1 MDYNNQNFEK
11 EKKDQMRKQVL
22 DEINN
27 KGNVGLDSNIQSFGP
42 PKKKS
47 SVSFSDEL
55 ENNQI
60 QNNYTNSSND
70 YEIQGEKGSVIPLIF
85 GVILV
90 SVAVLFFPKVSK
102 YFEEKRNAAKK
113 PVVTEKKEEEKVYEK
128 IKLDDEVVENAKYP
142 IMHIDTSSK
151 KTYYSLDKVT
161 SSSFS
166 NSDLL
171 YNALS
176 RIDDKN
182 MSNYKGGYSSTF
194 CGGNNKISIDS
205 RFFKLRLEHMFTK
218 KVTYKNSDFS
228 VPVNNSGTKYY
239 GTWKYDSK
247 LDKYIYYGDCNA
259 NKNNILY
266 YDINVPYEVDNSD
279 KNIEMY
285 INNYVVFAIVNTAN
299 KTYTLYSDYNYTNKI
314 DSGKLTTNS
323 YSEELKNKVKNINK
337 EELKKYKYTFSIVD
351 CPYQDYCFVSG
362 EWIK

>member
-113 PVVTEKKEEEKVYEK
+113 PVATEKKEEEKVYEK

-151 KTYYSLDKVT
+151 KT
-161 SSSFS
+161 
-166 NSDLL
+166 
-171 YNALS
+171 
-176 RIDDKN
+176 
-182 MSNYKGGYSSTF
+182 
-194 CGGNNKISIDS
+194 
-205 RFFKLRLEHMFTK
+205 
-218 KVTYKNSDFS
+218 
-228 VPVNNSGTKYY
+228 
-239 GTWKYDSK
+239 
-247 LDKYIYYGDCNA
+247 
-259 NKNNILY
+259 
-266 YDINVPYEVDNSD
+266 
-279 KNIEMY
+279 
-285 INNYVVFAIVNTAN
+285 
-299 KTYTLYSDYNYTNKI
+299 
-314 DSGKLTTNS
+314 
-323 YSEELKNKVKNINK
+323 
-337 EELKKYKYTFSIVD
+337 
-351 CPYQDYCFVSG
+351 
-362 EWIK
+362 